1 MNQQTQAVHL
11 EEGGDG
17 NWKLAG
23 ELGFATVSGLLKDTP
38 RRFFE
43 GGNVQLDLSGITRA
57 DSAGLA
63 LLVEWL
69 RESVDRGSS
78 IDFLNM
84 PEQLLSIAHVC
95 GLADILFGQAVTGT
109 GEA

>member
-1 MNQQTQAVHL
+1 MNQQAQAVHL
-11 EEGGDG
+11 EDCGDG

-23 ELGFATVSGLLKDTP
+23 ELGFATVSGLLKNTP
-38 RRFFE
+38 RCFMA

-69 RESVDRGSS
+69 RESVNRGCS

-84 PEQLLSIAHVC
+84 PEQLLSIARVC
-95 GLADILFGQAVTGT
+95 GLADILFGQTATGT
-109 GEA
+109 GET

>member
-1 MNQQTQAVHL
+1 MSRQLDAVRL
-11 EEGGDG
+11 EAGGDG
-17 NWKLAG
+17 TWGLVG
-23 ELGFATVSGLLKDTP
+23 ELGFATVSGLLKSTP

-43 GGNVQLDLSGITRA
+43 GGDVRLDLSGVTRA

-69 RESVDRGSS
+69 RESANRGRS
-78 IDFLNM
+78 IDFLHM
-84 PEQLLSIAHVC
+84 PEQMLSIARVC
-95 GLADILFGQAVTGT
+95 GLADILFGSTVNGT